1 MVWSRESLG
10 PSTSKAKSATS
21 PSTLQCREFTPRL
34 EAAVRAAN
42 GAVRLGKVNTDEQ
55 PQLAQSLQVKSLPTV
70 IGVAGGKA
78 VAMFQGAVGDAE
90 LKEFMDKMAQAGG
103 AAPAEA
109 STAVKL
115 AQIVEAADNA
125 MLTGK
130 HDSANA
136 LLMQAAQAANEAR
149 AAEADPKTGAVP
161 EELKGVTAEIVAAQL
176 RLAMVLDNM
185 PAADDCIKTLRSAEY
200 MKFLS
205 APRVAA
211 SVAQHTLY
219 QVVSDDPRVKDLSL
233 EDAQSAAEAEPKD
246 AAPQLLYAKVAA
258 ASGNLE
264 LCVAAALNAVR
275 MDKGD
280 TRESA
285 KKLLLAVFDALGPNQ
300 PLTQSGRKRLSQMLF
315 M

>member
-1 MVWSRESLG
+1 M
-10 PSTSKAKSATS
+10 
-21 PSTLQCREFTPRL
+21 
-34 EAAVRAAN
+34 
-42 GAVRLGKVNTDEQ
+42 GKVNTDEQ
-55 PQLAQSLQVKSLPTV
+55 PQLAQALQVKSLPT
-70 IGVAGGKA
+70 IIAVAGGKA
-78 VAMFQGAVGDAE
+78 VAMSQGAVPDAE
-90 LKEFMDKMAQAGG
+90 LKGFMDKVLQAAGG
-103 AAPAEA
+103 EPAEA
-109 STAVKL
+109 STAIKL
-115 AQIVEAADNA
+115 AQIVEAADTA
-125 MLTGK
+125 MLGGN

-149 AAEADPKTGAVP
+149 ATEADPKTGTVP

-176 RLAMVLDNM
+176 RLAMVLDNL
-185 PAADDCIKTLRSAEY
+185 PAAEDCVKTLKSAEY
-200 MKFLS
+200 MKFLG

-219 QVVSDDPRVKDLSL
+219 QVVSDDPRVKELSL
-233 EDAQSAAEAEPKD
+233 EDAQAAAEAEPKD

-280 TRESA
+280 VREGA
-285 KKLLLAVFDALGPNQ
+285 KALLLAVFDALGPNQ

>member
-1 MVWSRESLG
+1 M
-10 PSTSKAKSATS
+10 
-21 PSTLQCREFTPRL
+21 
-34 EAAVRAAN
+34 
-42 GAVRLGKVNTDEQ
+42 RLGKVNTDEQ
-55 PQLAQSLQVKSLPTV
+55 PQLAQALQVKSLPTI

-78 VAMFQGAVGDAE
+78 VAMSQGALPDEE
-90 LKEFMDKMAQAGG
+90 LKGFMDKMAQAAGG
-103 AAPAEA
+103 QPAEA

-115 AQIVEAADNA
+115 AQIVEAADTA
-125 MLTGK
+125 MLGGN

-149 AAEADPKTGAVP
+149 ASEADPNTGAVP
-161 EELKGVTAEIVAAQL
+161 DELKGVTAEIVAAQL

-185 PAADDCIKTLRSAEY
+185 PAAEDCINTLKSAEY
-200 MKFLS
+200 MKFLT

-219 QVVSDDPRVKDLSL
+219 QVVSDDARVKELTL
-233 EDAQSAAEAEPKD
+233 EAAQEAAEAEPQN
-246 AAPQLLYAKVAA
+246 AEPQLLYAKVAA

-280 TRESA
+280 VRERA
-285 KKLLLAVFDALGPNQ
+285 KTLLLAVFDALGPNQ
-300 PLTQSGRKRLSQMLF
+300 ELTQRGRKRLSQMLF

>member
-1 MVWSRESLG
+1 M
-10 PSTSKAKSATS
+10 
-21 PSTLQCREFTPRL
+21 
-34 EAAVRAAN
+34 EAAVRAAG

-55 PQLAQSLQVKSLPTV
+55 PQLAQALQVKSLPTV

-78 VAMFQGAVGDAE
+78 VAMSQGALPEAE
-90 LKEFMDKMAQAGG
+90 LKDFMDKILAAAGG
-103 AAPAEA
+103 EPTEA

-115 AQIVEAADNA
+115 AQIVEAADTA
-125 MLTGK
+125 MLGGH

-149 AAEADPKTGAVP
+149 ATEADAKTGAVP
-161 EELKGVTAEIVAAQL
+161 DELKGVTAEIVAAQL

-185 PAADDCIKTLRSAEY
+185 PAADECVKTLKSAEY
-200 MKFLS
+200 LKFLG

-219 QVVSDDPRVKDLSL
+219 QVVSDDPRVKELSL
-233 EDAQSAAEAEPKD
+233 EAAQEAAEAEPSN
-246 AAPQLLYAKVAA
+246 AEPQLLYAKVAA
-258 ASGNLE
+258 ASGNLD

-280 TRESA
+280 VRERS
-285 KKLLLAVFDALGPNQ
+285 KTLLLAVFDALGPNQ